1 MYRLAAEKE
10 LTDKKLGQFL
20 QQHAEES
27 TFRYK
32 RLLDAYMTDYPI
44 FYEPPKPNWKP
55 DNRIAV
61 NFAKY
66 IVDTMNGFFIGH
78 PVKLSVDEGNDEV
91 EKYVEFLDQYNDQD
105 DNNAELSKICS
116 IYGKGYEMYYVDE
129 IGNIGITYL
138 TPMDAFMIYDDSVL
152 CRERY
157 FVRLYRDAD
166 DVLHGSVSDDTK
178 VRWFV
183 QKGEIIWEKDDK
195 IHGFDG
201 VPATEYVENEEK
213 MGIFEPVLTMIDAYN
228 KAISEKANDVDYFAD
243 AYLKILGPK
252 LEDDE
257 VKHIRD
263 DRIMNFEGAIDG
275 AIPEVDFLQK
285 PNGDTTQE
293 NLINRLERLIF
304 QISMVANISDE
315 NFGTSSGIALKYK
328 LHAMSNLEKTKER
341 KFASGMN
348 RRYRLIFS
356 NPVSHTK
363 GIKAD
368 DFVKVHPHFTP
379 NFPANVLE
387 ESQIAGNLEG
397 IVSKET
403 QLGILSIVNNVKDEI
418 DKLEAES
425 SERETDAV
433 MRSMFGKQE
442 LNSDQMGGITD
453 DATVQLKQL
462 NGAQTQS
469 LIAIMAQFTAGS
481 LTEGQAVNL
490 ISTAIGVSKEEAR
503 QILNGEL

>member
-425 SERETDAV
+425 SKRETDAV

-442 LNSDQMGGITD
+442 LNSDQMGGH
-453 DATVQLKQL
+453 
-462 NGAQTQS
+462 N
-469 LIAIMAQFTAGS
+469 
-481 LTEGQAVNL
+481 
-490 ISTAIGVSKEEAR
+490 R
-503 QILNGEL
+503 